1 MQKSYQGLIYL
12 SNLIFRRIKNSKLS
26 IGGSFTK
33 PIFCDL
39 VRFNVYTL
47 ILVMALED
55 AIKQKKFRSEY
66 QKLMINLIYTG
77 NWINEKES
85 ILFKQY
91 DLTGPQYN
99 VLRILKGQYPQ
110 PATVNLIIERML
122 DRMSNAS
129 RIVDRLERKGL
140 VLRKQCKNDRRAVD
154 VIITEKGLE
163 VLDKIDAKIDWWEN
177 SFTNLTLNEAHQMN
191 SLLDKLRAGDTL
203 KN

>member
-1 MQKSYQGLIYL
+1 
-12 SNLIFRRIKNSKLS
+12 
-26 IGGSFTK
+26 
-33 PIFCDL
+33 
-39 VRFNVYTL
+39 
-47 ILVMALED
+47 MALED

-66 QKLMINLIYTG
+66 QKLIVNLIYTG
-77 NWINEKES
+77 NWINEKEL

-110 PATVNLIIERML
+110 PAKVNLIIERML

-163 VLDKIDAKIDWWEN
+163 VLDKIDTKIDWWE
-177 SFTNLTLNEAHQMN
+177 SSYTNLSLQEARQMN
-191 SLLDKLRAGDTL
+191 SLLDKLRAGNTS